1 MKFSFRKNLRQIAV
15 FVTMIALAVF
25 ATVPVGFCTDDMT
38 GSITSWLPTIISFAM
53 LGMVL
58 GMLKKF
64 GKF

>member
-15 FVTMIALAVF
+15 FTIMLATAFV
-25 ATVPVGFCTDDMT
+25 AIVPVGFCTDDLSS
-38 GSITSWLPTIISFAM
+38 SITTWLPTIISFAM